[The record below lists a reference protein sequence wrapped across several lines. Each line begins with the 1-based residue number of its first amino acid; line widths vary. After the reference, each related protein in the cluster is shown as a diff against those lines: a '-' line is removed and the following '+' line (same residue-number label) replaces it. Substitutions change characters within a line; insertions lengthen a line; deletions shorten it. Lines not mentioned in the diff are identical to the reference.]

1 MLGIWERNENKQR
14 EKSRG
19 RGGERELDHYSNV
32 INDSLICMCRT
43 INHSQV
49 NVTDRRLS
57 FPAANRMNFDNINSI
72 PLFPAL
78 IHFALFFCLG
88 HRMLWLSNYRQNLL
102 NHISRQ
108 KQARRAVEEP
118 NYFSLFHCQVINKTL
133 LSASD
138 VQPGDFRI
146 FALSAIKY
154 LGFFF
159 FFYTLSN
166 NLRFLSGLHI

>member
-1 MLGIWERNENKQR
+1 MHSFISSAGFFVYVVLGIWEGNGNKQR
-14 EKSRG
+14 KKRRG
-19 RGGERELDHYSNV
+19 RDGERELDHYSNV

-108 KQARRAVEEP
+108 KQARRAVAEP
-118 NYFSLFHCQVINKTL
+118 NYFSLFHCQVINK
-133 LSASD
+133 
-138 VQPGDFRI
+138 
-146 FALSAIKY
+146 
-154 LGFFF
+154 
-159 FFYTLSN
+159 
-166 NLRFLSGLHI
+166 NLVIC

>member
-1 MLGIWERNENKQR
+1 MLYWEYER
-14 EKSRG
+14 EMETNRERKAEAET
-19 RGGERELDHYSNV
+19 GERELDHYSNV

-108 KQARRAVEEP
+108 KQARRAVAEP
-118 NYFSLFHCQVINKTL
+118 NYFSLFHCQVINKNL
-133 LSASD
+133 VICLRRPAGRL
-138 VQPGDFRI
+138 PYLRLICYKI
-146 FALSAIKY
+146 FGIS
-154 LGFFF
+154 
-159 FFYTLSN
+159 
-166 NLRFLSGLHI
+166 FLHPLK